1 MPWPRRSISVGQRTD
16 ARRRLL
22 YRSQQPAPRTV
33 VEPAAAALARPHP
46 PLRTDMIS
54 TTILIATLLLLTAAA
69 GAVWTWL
76 TVTRLEQD
84 LRALSGFEG
93 RHFEIGRQITQSK
106 EGSRWPIP
114 G

>member
-1 MPWPRRSISVGQRTD
+1 
-16 ARRRLL
+16 
-22 YRSQQPAPRTV
+22 
-33 VEPAAAALARPHP
+33 
-46 PLRTDMIS
+46 MIS
-54 TTILIATLLLLTAAA
+54 TTILIATLLLLTASA